1 VHKSNAT
8 TQRGISQLQAL
19 THPVTLPDSQSLQ
32 TQRSASQ
39 GNVNLPALGE
49 RTEKKKA
56 RPAYHGPRLTGV
68 FLFCRVRDGLSR
80 AYHRLVGSS
89 DDRSSGG
96 CGMRTK
102 GLNNK
107 DLWL

>member
-1 VHKSNAT
+1 VHKRNAT

-49 RTEKKKA
+49 RTEKKKKGKRIA
-56 RPAYHGPRLTGV
+56 LSTTVHGSRVLFSFLQSERRRIRRKKKKKREKILFGAFV
-68 FLFCRVRDGLSR
+68 FCFF
-80 AYHRLVGSS
+80 Y
-89 DDRSSGG
+89 
-96 CGMRTK
+96 
-102 GLNNK
+102 
-107 DLWL
+107 